1 MPRTVEEILEDADQL
16 AGRFDA
22 HEPDPES
29 IRHAVALGDVRH
41 AFLARAETE
50 RQLSEAVAAAHDQ
63 GHSWASIGAMVGT
76 SGEAARQRYGHADPK
91 R

>member
-1 MPRTVEEILEDADQL
+1 MPRTAEEILDRADEL
-16 AGRFDA
+16 ANRFES
-22 HEPDPES
+22 HEPDP
-29 IRHAVALGDVRH
+29 ADVRDAAALRNVRR

-50 RQLSEAVAAAHDQ
+50 RQLGEAVAAARAE

-76 SGEAARQRYGHADPK
+76 SGEAARQRYGQTAPK